1 VLRLDQPVALE
12 PGTPLVV
19 TGTDETGRQVSQVA
33 VVGSASAADGETLLT
48 LTAALDTPLDPASV
62 VVLGNVVAAGH
73 GRTVAGEVL
82 GSGDG
87 TAGYQR
93 FALRH
98 NDVSTAPGGT
108 GNSLTVRVDGVRW
121 TQRPTLYG
129 LGPADRAYAMWID
142 AGGTASVLFGDGT
155 AGARLPT
162 GTENVIAGY
171 RSGSGPDG
179 NVRAGTLTL
188 LLNRP
193 LGIRSVDNP
202 VPATG
207 GTPPEPAGAARTT
220 APRSVQTFDRVVSLA
235 DHEQFAAAFPGI
247 AKATAVALA
256 AGRAPYVH
264 LTVAG
269 PDGAPVPATTVAAL
283 RPALDAAGRWGP
295 PPVVANCRR
304 LGFTVGVTVTAAPD
318 RAPGSVA
325 GAVRAALL
333 DAFSFGRRSFAE
345 PVAASQVVAVV
356 QAVPGVCSALL
367 TVLTLSPAPD
377 PAAGPVAEILTA
389 RPARPASDGVLPAEI
404 LVVDADRITVT
415 EVPR

>member
-1 VLRLDQPVALE
+1 
-12 PGTPLVV
+12 VV
-19 TGTDETGRQVSQVA
+19 TAT
-33 VVGSASAADGETLLT
+33 
-48 LTAALDTPLDPASV
+48 
-62 VVLGNVVAAGH
+62 H

-93 FALRH
+93 FALRG
-98 NDVSTAPGGT
+98 NDVSTGPGGT
-108 GNSLTVRVDGVRW
+108 GNSLAVRVDDVRW

-129 LGPADRAYAMWID
+129 LGPADRAYALWID
-142 AGGTASVLFGDGT
+142 DGGTATVLFGDGA
-155 AGARLPT
+155 AGARLPS
-162 GTENVIAGY
+162 GTENVIADY

-207 GTPPEPAGAARTT
+207 GTPPEPADDARST

-235 DHEQFAAAFPGI
+235 DHEQFAAAFAGI

-256 AGRAPYVH
+256 TGRAPYVH

-283 RPALDAAGRWGP
+283 RLALDAAGRWGP

-304 LGFTVGVTVTAAPD
+304 LGFAVAVTVAAAPD
-318 RAPGSVA
+318 RVPGSVA
-325 GAVRAALL
+325 GGVRAALL
-333 DAFSFGRRSFAE
+333 DAFAFDRRDFGE
-345 PVAASQVVAVV
+345 PVPAARVVAVV
-356 QAVPGVCSALL
+356 QAVPGVCSARL
-367 TVLTLSPAPD
+367 TVLAPSPVPD

-389 RPARPASDGVLPAEI
+389 RPARTTAGGVLPAEI